1 MACEGV
7 VRRGRRLGAWAMNDV
22 LFGGIRLSWSAEAVF
37 EIQAMVCFEQGCAQ
51 SSKALANMC
60 VKRAFDL

>member
-7 VRRGRRLGAWAMNDV
+7 VRRGRRLGAWAMNDD
-22 LFGGIRLSWSAEAVF
+22 LFGGIRLSWSAEDVF
-37 EIQAMVCFEQGCAQ
+37 EIQVMVRFEQCCAQ
-51 SSKALANMC
+51 PSEALANMC